1 MTTTPTPSA
10 DSQGELIR
18 RILSILVVALLA
30 GTSLWILAPFLPSFI
45 WGATI
50 AVATWPLLE
59 RLQARFGGRRG
70 PAVAVMTLIMLLAFF
85 GPLLILVT
93 SLLDHAGDVANWG
106 AELARTG
113 LPPAPSWVHGLPF
126 VGARLSAKWASLAA
140 MNGDDLVAA
149 AKPHL
154 AAASSWLLA
163 KAGGLLMLTLQ
174 FLLTAI
180 LTTLLFLHGE
190 RAGAV
195 AIALARK
202 LAGDSGEELMVLAGR
217 SVRGVALGVVVTALI
232 QTVLSGI
239 MLLVTGVPGVGLLS
253 GAVLVLC
260 LAQVGPLPLL
270 AAAVGW
276 LYWTGHPTAGTVLLV
291 ATLIIT
297 TLDNFLR
304 PMLIKRG
311 ANLPLLLV
319 FAGVIGGML
328 SFGVLGIFV
337 GPVFLAVTY
346 TLMGAWL
353 DVRGGEVD
361 PKTASTFLQ

>member
-1 MTTTPTPSA
+1 MTTKPSASA
-10 DSQGELIR
+10 DSQSELIR
-18 RILSILVVALLA
+18 RLLSVVVVVLLA
-30 GTSLWILAPFLPSFI
+30 GTSFWILAPFLPAFV

-50 AVATWPLLE
+50 AVATWPLLQG
-59 RLQARFGGRRG
+59 LQARFGGRRG
-70 PAVAVMTLIMLLAFF
+70 PAATVMTLVMLLAFF
-85 GPLLILVT
+85 GPLLIVVT
-93 SLLDHAGDVANWG
+93 SLLDHAGDVTSWG

-113 LPPAPSWVHGLPF
+113 LPPAPAWLHGVPL

-140 MNGDDLVAA
+140 MSSDEFVAA
-149 AKPHL
+149 ATPWV
-154 AAASSWLLA
+154 ARTTSWVLA
-163 KAGGLLMLTLQ
+163 KAGGLLMLTVQ
-174 FLLTAI
+174 FILTAI
-180 LTTLLFLHGE
+180 LTTILFLHGE
-190 RAGAV
+190 KVATA

-202 LAGDSGEELMVLAGR
+202 LAGDSGEELVVLAGR

-239 MLLVTGVPGVGLLS
+239 MLFATGVPGVGLLS

-260 LAQVGPLPLL
+260 LAQLGPLLVL
-270 AAAVGW
+270 AASVGW
-276 LYWTGHPTAGTVLLV
+276 LYWSGHSTAGTVLLV

-304 PMLIKRG
+304 PVLIKRG

-337 GPVFLAVTY
+337 GPVILAVTY
-346 TLMGAWL
+346 TLLGAWV
-353 DVRGGEVD
+353 DVRGT
-361 PKTASTFLQ
+361 TASGPTPLSS

>member
-1 MTTTPTPSA
+1 MTTTSSTAA
-10 DSQGELIR
+10 DSQSELIR
-18 RILSILVVALLA
+18 RLVSVIMVALLA
-30 GTSLWILAPFLPSFI
+30 GTSIWILAPFLPSFV

-70 PAVAVMTLIMLLAFF
+70 PAAAVMTLVMLLAFF
-85 GPLLILVT
+85 GPLLVLVT

-113 LPPAPSWVHGLPF
+113 LPPAPAWVHGLPF
-126 VGARLSAKWASLAA
+126 VGAKLSAKWASLAA

-154 AAASSWLLA
+154 AQASSWLLA

-174 FLLTAI
+174 FFLTAI
-180 LTTLLFLHGE
+180 LTTILFLRGE
-190 RAGAV
+190 QVGAV
-195 AIALARK
+195 AVALARK
-202 LAGDSGEELMVLAGR
+202 LAGDSGVELMVLAGR

-232 QTVLSGI
+232 QTVLSGL
-239 MLLVTGVPGVGLLS
+239 MLFATGVPGVGLLS

-260 LAQVGPLPLL
+260 LAQVGPLPVL

-291 ATLIIT
+291 ATLVIT

-337 GPVFLAVTY
+337 GPVILAVMH
-346 TLMGAWL
+346 TLLGAWV
-353 DVRGGEVD
+353 DVRGDGVD
-361 PKTASTFLQ
+361 AQAPLSS

>member
-1 MTTTPTPSA
+1 MTRTSSPSDDA
-10 DSQGELIR
+10 QSELIR

-30 GTSLWILAPFLPSFI
+30 GTSLWILAPFLPAFI

-50 AVATWPLLE
+50 AVATWPMLE
-59 RLQARFGGRRG
+59 RLQSWFGGRRG
-70 PAVAVMTLIMLLAFF
+70 PAAAVMTVVMLLAFF

-93 SLLDHAGDVANWG
+93 SLLDHAGDLANLG
-106 AELARTG
+106 TELARKG
-113 LPPAPSWVHGLPF
+113 LPPAPAWLHGLPF
-126 VGARLSAKWASLAA
+126 VGPRLSAQWASLAA

-149 AKPHL
+149 ARPHL
-154 AAASSWLLA
+154 AQASSWLLS

-174 FLLTAI
+174 FILTAI

-190 RAGAV
+190 RVGRV

-202 LAGDSGEELMVLAGR
+202 LGGDSGEELLMLAGR

-239 MLLVTGVPGVGLLS
+239 MLLATGVPGVGLLS

-260 LAQVGPLPLL
+260 LAQVGPLPVL

-311 ANLPLLLV
+311 ANLPLMLV

-346 TLMGAWL
+346 TLLGAWV
-353 DVRGGEVD
+353 DMRGSEVGAQA
-361 PKTASTFLQ
+361 PLSS

>member
-1 MTTTPTPSA
+1 MTSTSSPSA
-10 DSQGELIR
+10 DSQSELIR
-18 RILSILVVALLA
+18 RLVSVLMVALLA
-30 GTSLWILAPFLPSFI
+30 GTSLWILAPFLPSFV

-70 PAVAVMTLIMLLAFF
+70 PAAAVMTLVMLLAFF
-85 GPLLILVT
+85 GPLLLLVT

-113 LPPAPSWVHGLPF
+113 LPPAPAWVHGLPF
-126 VGARLSAKWASLAA
+126 VGAKLSAKWASLAA

-154 AAASSWLLA
+154 AQASSWLLA

-174 FLLTAI
+174 FFLTAI
-180 LTTLLFLHGE
+180 LTTILFLRGE
-190 RAGAV
+190 QVGAV
-195 AIALARK
+195 AVALARK
-202 LAGDSGEELMVLAGR
+202 LAGDSGVELMVLAGR

-232 QTVLSGI
+232 QTVLSGL
-239 MLLVTGVPGVGLLS
+239 MLFATGVPGVGLLS

-260 LAQVGPLPLL
+260 LAQVGPLPVL

-291 ATLIIT
+291 ATLVIT

-337 GPVFLAVTY
+337 GPVILAVMH
-346 TLMGAWL
+346 TLLGAWV
-353 DVRGGEVD
+353 DVRGDGVD
-361 PKTASTFLQ
+361 AQAPLSS